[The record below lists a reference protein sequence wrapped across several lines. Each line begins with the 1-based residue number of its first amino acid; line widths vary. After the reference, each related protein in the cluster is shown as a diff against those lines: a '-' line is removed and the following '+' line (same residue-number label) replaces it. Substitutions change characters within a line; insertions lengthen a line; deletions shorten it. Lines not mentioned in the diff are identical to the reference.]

1 MTCVLDLEGIALEQL
16 VAFTALLFLL
26 YSLEY
31 FVAYAA
37 TVLSS
42 SSVDLSCSDSCTRGF
57 FTSGSAGYLLSYRAA
72 PAVELFISFL
82 GSP

>member
-26 YSLEY
+26 YFLQY

-37 TVLSS
+37 AVFSS
-42 SSVDLSCSDSCTRGF
+42 SSAGLSCSDSCTRAF
-57 FTSGSAGYLLSYRAA
+57 FTSGSAGCL
-72 PAVELFISFL
+72 
-82 GSP
+82 